1 MIDPTV
7 CTFVPQTLPPADR
20 AGAAYWFAFQDQK
33 MIVRT
38 AGNTVEAPLLTDL
51 AALGLVPLRWQYLGY
66 LENGQTQP
74 IHCYSAEI
82 DPAVA
87 LADGLVAEGLRDLY
101 APLGDVLFN
110 VAGRAVQIVT
120 WDRTHQY
127 CGQCATPTEALS
139 QERARR
145 CPACGLT
152 SYPRISPAAIIAI
165 VRRDE
170 HGERI
175 LLARNHRFPPGRYS
189 VLAGFVEPGESLEAC
204 AQREVFEEVGIRIK
218 NVRYFGSQPWPFP
231 NSLMLG
237 FTAEYESGEIRLE
250 ESELADAQWFSVDNF
265 PSLPP
270 KMTIA
275 RKLIDWFVEKQ
286 VRFKPRRPEL
296 CRRAAGVSTS
306 SDARGSHRTLSL
318 SMELNARSELA
329 HDGLLARSQQDAGS
343 YRSRNRLP
351 NHGQLYSSPTLG
363 TCSPRQM
370 TSAESPS
377 PRWTVMSTSAG
388 LAHVRRCWQ

>member
-7 CTFVPQTLPPADR
+7 YTFVPQISPLAEH
-20 AGAAYWFAFQDQK
+20 AAVAYWFAFQDQK
-33 MIVRT
+33 MIVRKT
-38 AGNTVEAPLLTDL
+38 SDTVGAPLLTDL
-51 AALGLVPLRWQYLGY
+51 AALGLAPLRQQYLGY
-66 LENGQTQP
+66 LEDEAAGRT
-74 IHCYSAEI
+74 HCYSAEI
-82 DPAVA
+82 DPNVA

-110 VAGRAVQIVT
+110 VAGRAVQIIT

-127 CGQCATPTEALS
+127 CGQCATPTETLT

-152 SYPRISPAAIIAI
+152 SYPRISPAAIVAV

-189 VLAGFVEPGESLEAC
+189 VLAGFVEPGESLEMC
-204 AQREVFEEVGIRIK
+204 AQREVLEEVGIRIK

-237 FTAEYESGEIRLE
+237 FTAEYEEGEIRLE
-250 ESELADAQWFSVDNF
+250 ESELADAQWFAVGNL

-275 RKLIDWFVEKQ
+275 RKLIDWFVAK
-286 VRFKPRRPEL
+286 K
-296 CRRAAGVSTS
+296 
-306 SDARGSHRTLSL
+306 
-318 SMELNARSELA
+318 
-329 HDGLLARSQQDAGS
+329 
-343 YRSRNRLP
+343 
-351 NHGQLYSSPTLG
+351 
-363 TCSPRQM
+363 
-370 TSAESPS
+370 
-377 PRWTVMSTSAG
+377 
-388 LAHVRRCWQ
+388 

>member
-7 CTFVPQTLPPADR
+7 YTFIPQTLPPADR

-38 AGNTVEAPLLTDL
+38 AGDSVEAPLLTDL

-82 DPAVA
+82 DPTVA

-110 VAGRAVQIVT
+110 VAGRAVQIIT

-152 SYPRISPAAIIAI
+152 SYPRISPAAIVAI

-275 RKLIDWFVEKQ
+275 RKLIDWFV
-286 VRFKPRRPEL
+286 
-296 CRRAAGVSTS
+296 G
-306 SDARGSHRTLSL
+306 
-318 SMELNARSELA
+318 
-329 HDGLLARSQQDAGS
+329 
-343 YRSRNRLP
+343 
-351 NHGQLYSSPTLG
+351 
-363 TCSPRQM
+363 RQ
-370 TSAESPS
+370 
-377 PRWTVMSTSAG
+377 
-388 LAHVRRCWQ
+388 